1 MQKYFL
7 FAVQIQ
13 CIMKNANSARASR
26 FIRSSS
32 LSVNRNNYRIGVGLK
47 AGNGN
52 MEIIVIKRKQRI
64 FLTSMSEAALI
75 STAWMN
81 SGIGD
86 RVMPQNNHRAFHI
99 AIILTD
105 QNVESVFT
113 PRTQIITSASK
124 FQLLYSDLTYRPQ
137 MWRDE
142 SHIVPACDD

>member
-1 MQKYFL
+1 
-7 FAVQIQ
+7 
-13 CIMKNANSARASR
+13 MKNANSARASR
-26 FIRSSS
+26 FVRSSS
-32 LSVNRNNYRIGVGLK
+32 LSVNRNNYRIGIGLK

-52 MEIIVIKRKQRI
+52 MEIIVIKRKQWI
-64 FLTSMSEAALI
+64 FLTSEAPLI

-81 SGIGD
+81 LEIGD